1 MKKKWV
7 MNLTSGLI
15 GALISYVGTLGF
27 QPLKN
32 IVVNVTDE
40 TLLILAIFVLFALYV
55 EMRVRGLRKELE
67 TKIVGLSQQRGKKG
81 KKSQRKR
88 K

>member
-15 GALISYVGTLGF
+15 GALISCVATLGF

-40 TLLILAIFVLFALYV
+40 TLLILAIFALFALYV
-55 EMRVRGLRKELE
+55 EMRVRGLRKELD
-67 TKIVGLSQQRGKKG
+67 TKIVGLSQQSGKKG
-81 KKSQRKR
+81 KKSQKKR